1 MVIGPTIE
9 RILFGLLAA
18 AKPAAPLI
26 ERLDP
31 YRKVAVVM
39 ALLAVVIVGLF
50 LVAVTM
56 LGGNW
61 VRRLARHRPRH
72 RTTDTSAT
80 HVTQNRQLRDSL
92 EQVLPNVDTKNTV
105 NIDRTTNDTKVD
117 PA

>member
-1 MVIGPTIE
+1 MVIVPAIE
-9 RILFGLLAA
+9 RLVFSLLAA

-31 YRKVAVVM
+31 YRKLAVVM
-39 ALLAVVIVGLF
+39 ALLAIVIVGLF
-50 LVAVTM
+50 LVAATM

-61 VRRLARHRPRH
+61 VRRLARHRPRP
-72 RTTDTSAT
+72 RTTDTIAT
-80 HVTQNRQLRDSL
+80 HPAQNRQLRDSL

-105 NIDRTTNDTKVD
+105 NIDRSTNDTKVD